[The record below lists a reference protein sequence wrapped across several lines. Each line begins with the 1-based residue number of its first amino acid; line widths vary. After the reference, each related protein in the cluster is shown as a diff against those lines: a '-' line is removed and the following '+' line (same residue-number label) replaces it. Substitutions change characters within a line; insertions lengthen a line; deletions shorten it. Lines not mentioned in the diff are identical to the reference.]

1 VKKVVKL
8 ANNLISKDYLLLGRK
23 GSGKESLVKLVA
35 YLQGSN
41 YRAVDEEQ

>member
-1 VKKVVKL
+1 MKKVVKL
-8 ANNLISKDYLLLGRK
+8 ANNLISKDYLLLGRN

-41 YRAVDEEQ
+41 YKSVGE